1 MHRMFNTKSEPS
13 VSYGPWVIMMCQCR
27 LTNVAS
33 ADDVNKETKAKEYG
47 ENLWNFLSIR
57 WLLKKK
63 KKKSCIAESLCS
75 APEMVTAL
83 LMGYTPI
90 QNKKLNK

>member
-1 MHRMFNTKSEPS
+1 MFNIKSEPS
-13 VSYGPWVIMMCQCR
+13 GPWVIMMCQCR

-47 ENLWNFLSIR
+47 ENLWSFLSIC
-57 WLLKKK
+57 WLLKK

-75 APEMVTAL
+75 APEMVIAL
-83 LMGYTPI
+83 LMGYTPV
-90 QNKKLNK
+90 QNKK